1 MGDVSIPNQ
10 REPSPPR
17 EVDWREIGESMSS
30 MANAT
35 ASRDTLGPIPSSGW
49 DADLL

>member
-30 MANAT
+30 MATAP
-35 ASRDTLGPIPSSGW
+35 ASRDTLGPLPSSGG
-49 DADLL
+49 DADLV